1 MGPNLAKKIP
11 KSSINANNFLKGD
24 YPQSFFTTPVSDLEI
39 TSIINSLKNT
49 SCKGYDDIPGHLIKF
64 CVNEL
69 SGILAHINNASLST
83 GVFPDALK
91 LAKIVPIFK
100 NGDKKI
106 VSNYRPI
113 SVLSS
118 FSKIFEKIMYVRLE
132 NYLQTNFIL
141 HQSQYGFRKKM
152 STSMALLSLT
162 EEISR
167 SMDNKNFTVGV
178 FVDLAKAFSTL

>member
-1 MGPNLAKKIP
+1 M
-11 KSSINANNFLKGD
+11 
-24 YPQSFFTTPVSDLEI
+24 
-39 TSIINSLKNT
+39 
-49 SCKGYDDIPGHLIKF
+49 IKF

-69 SGILAHINNASLST
+69 SGILAHINNVSLST
-83 GVFPDALK
+83 GVLPDALK

-100 NGDKKI
+100 NGDKKL
-106 VSNYRPI
+106 NYRPI

-132 NYLQTNFIL
+132 NYLQTNSIL
-141 HQSQYGFRKKM
+141 HQSQYGFRKKL

-167 SMDNKNFTVGV
+167 SIDNKNFTVGV
-178 FVDLAKAFSTL
+178 FIDLAKAFDTVNH